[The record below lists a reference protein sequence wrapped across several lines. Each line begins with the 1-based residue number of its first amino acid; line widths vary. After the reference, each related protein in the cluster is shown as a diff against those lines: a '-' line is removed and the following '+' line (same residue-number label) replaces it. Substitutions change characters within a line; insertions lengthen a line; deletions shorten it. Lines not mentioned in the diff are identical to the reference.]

1 MIEFEIE
8 LIGVVRFGLA
18 GGVKR
23 GDGGP
28 KGHAGWVVGPPWA
41 RWTSLSA
48 IHPDR
53 ISQPVKLIRLCLATP
68 SFANQLNNNNRNNSL
83 LNCPKKFNSTLL
95 LQTDKKEEDILN
107 MVRVKQSRSSIMHCV
122 KKFTCLYIFKELGSN
137 RQDVTGILNV
147 IRVWK
152 NRPVFLLSRIYP
164 AAHFSCTP
172 GPDQHIECHCSTTVW
187 SVFLSL
193 HTPYFYQLFLSCVSS
208 LYFYPA
214 FLFPISVL
222 QQFLVILS
230 CISILYLS
238 HPFQVQTD
246 A

>member
-18 GGVKR
+18 RGVKR

-107 MVRVKQSRSSIMHCV
+107 MVSVKQSRLSIMHCV
-122 KKFTCLYIFKELGSN
+122 QKFTCLYIFKELGSN
-137 RQDVTGILNV
+137 RQDVTCILNV

-172 GPDQHIECHCSTTVW
+172 GPDQHIECHRSTTAW

-193 HTPYFYQLFLSCVSS
+193 H
-208 LYFYPA
+208 
-214 FLFPISVL
+214 
-222 QQFLVILS
+222 
-230 CISILYLS
+230 
-238 HPFQVQTD
+238 
-246 A
+246 